1 MHEKARGSLILP
13 VKGGFLFMQMLSV
26 GKLGLSKC
34 LSSDCEVL
42 QMLGPCLSIAGR
54 NFFLTLEPISPLEL
68 SKSNGAWEDGFDLGL
83 PEVSSGVRVHSES
96 AVLLQFSV
104 RLLSWP

>member
-42 QMLGPCLSIAGR
+42 QMLGPCLSIAER
-54 NFFLTLEPISPLEL
+54 NSFLTLEPISPFKLV
-68 SKSNGAWEDGFDLGL
+68 SQMVHGKMGL
-83 PEVSSGVRVHSES
+83 TWVFLKFPLRYVFTQKMLCCSSS
-96 AVLLQFSV
+96 
-104 RLLSWP
+104 P